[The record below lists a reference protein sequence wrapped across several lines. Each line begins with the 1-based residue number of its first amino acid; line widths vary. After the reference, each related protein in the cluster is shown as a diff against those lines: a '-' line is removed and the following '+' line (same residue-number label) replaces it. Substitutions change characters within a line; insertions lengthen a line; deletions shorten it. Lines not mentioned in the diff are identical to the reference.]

1 MRRRRLPKFD
11 EIGYWSELK
20 LDIIKEYASAY
31 SRILSAQTR
40 PPLYHVYI
48 DAFAGSGQH
57 ISRASR
63 RHVPGSPSNALDV
76 QPPFREYHFIE
87 LDRQRVSALERIAEG
102 RSDIHVYA
110 GDCNKVLVNDVFPRV
125 SYTNYRRA
133 LCLLDPYGL
142 NLEWPVIEMAGQSK
156 SIEVFLNFP
165 IEAINR
171 NVLRRNPDKVSQ
183 SQIQRM
189 NAF

>member
-125 SYTNYRRA
+125 SYTNS
-133 LCLLDPYGL
+133 LL
-142 NLEWPVIEMAGQSK
+142 SK
-156 SIEVFLNFP
+156 L
-165 IEAINR
+165 AT
-171 NVLRRNPDKVSQ
+171 
-183 SQIQRM
+183 
-189 NAF
+189 A